1 MCSSDLYLTFTLL
14 ALFSCAKLY
23 FQSHIK
29 VVHVHNMPDFLVFA
43 ALIPRLFGC
52 KVILDVHDTVPETYM
67 AKFDTPSKLFFTI
80 LRFEEWISFAFS
92 HKLICVNDVQCQ
104 AVIKRGVPPDK
115 IVTIVTMPKYP
126 RRASSPN
133 HGEKQNQIFRM
144 VNHGTIAKRLGI
156 DLIVEATAKVIN
168 EIPGFEFHLYGG
180 GDDLENVL
188 DRIKSL
194 GLTKS
199 VYYHGVIPWSSVAD
213 ELEKMDMG
221 IVANRRNIATE
232 LMLPAK
238 LIDFVS
244 LDIPAI
250 VPRLKTIE
258 HYFTP
263 EMVTFF
269 EPENVDS
276 IAEAIISLYRDKA
289 RRERQAQNARS
300 FLARCSWENN
310 SRGLRDLYNNLH

>member
-1 MCSSDLYLTFTLL
+1 MSASSVVAPSQFVPKRVCMIAYTDYSVDGRVRLEAESLVLWGHEVTFLVLQEKEKRREYVHEGVRVKEIGVKAYGGKNKLFYVLSYLTFTLL

-80 LRFEEWISFAFS
+80 LRFEAWISFAFS

-104 AVIKRGVPPDK
+104 AVIKRGVQPDK

-133 HGEKQNQIFRM
+133 HGAKQNQIFRM

-156 DLIVEATAKVIN
+156 DRIVE
-168 EIPGFEFHLYGG
+168 
-180 GDDLENVL
+180 
-188 DRIKSL
+188 
-194 GLTKS
+194 
-199 VYYHGVIPWSSVAD
+199 
-213 ELEKMDMG
+213 
-221 IVANRRNIATE
+221 
-232 LMLPAK
+232 
-238 LIDFVS
+238 
-244 LDIPAI
+244 
-250 VPRLKTIE
+250 
-258 HYFTP
+258 
-263 EMVTFF
+263 
-269 EPENVDS
+269 
-276 IAEAIISLYRDKA
+276 
-289 RRERQAQNARS
+289 
-300 FLARCSWENN
+300 
-310 SRGLRDLYNNLH
+310 